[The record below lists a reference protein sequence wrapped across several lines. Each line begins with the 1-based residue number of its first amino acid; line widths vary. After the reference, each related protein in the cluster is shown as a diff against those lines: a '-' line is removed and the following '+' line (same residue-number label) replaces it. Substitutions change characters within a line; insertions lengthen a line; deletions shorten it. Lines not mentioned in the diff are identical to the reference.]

1 MAEVELVQRLVTNSS
16 QTSEIVYDPFSGSGT
31 TGVACHN
38 LNRIAYMIE
47 IDPKYCAVI
56 LERFDNLGVTPI
68 LVE

>member
-47 IDPKYCAVI
+47 IDPKLSLIHISEPTRPY
-56 LERFDNLGVTPI
+56 
-68 LVE
+68 